1 MISANQLAKAM
12 ANAPSLKEQNQAM
25 EQVNADF
32 ADILGLLV
40 GDMPGVKT
48 VDDVRYYT
56 SKAVA
61 ELRLMIALEK
71 SRGWK

>member
-1 MISANQLAKAM
+1 VISANQLAKAM

-71 SRGWK
+71 SRSWK